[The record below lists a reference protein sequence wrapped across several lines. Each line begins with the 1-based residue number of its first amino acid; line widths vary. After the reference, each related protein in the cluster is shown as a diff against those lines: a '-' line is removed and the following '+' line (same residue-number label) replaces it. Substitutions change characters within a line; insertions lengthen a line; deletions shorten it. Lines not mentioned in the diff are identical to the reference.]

1 MRGTEEFCG
10 SSEDE
15 KVSQRL
21 AIVALLVV
29 LSAHSSSALPRPPVL
44 HTVPVPEPAIRSG
57 LDGVARVGTGA
68 LWAVGAYQGRAS
80 TDRTEA
86 VFGNGKRWRLVRT
99 PNPSPGWSHFF
110 GVAGKGKADVWAVG
124 TYAPSD
130 ARWPNLPFRTLAE
143 RWNGSAWAIVRAPNV
158 GAADSLFAVGVLGPN
173 DAWAVGGYY
182 RSAISFQNLQC
193 EHPAYTLIE
202 HWNGRVWSVVRSPDP
217 GRNASFAQ
225 PCGPSHP
232 RTTVNVLSGISIAS
246 PKDVWAVG
254 HYWDGS
260 ANRTLALHWNGRAW
274 RRVAVPNASRA
285 ENVLYAVTAV
295 SQRDVWAAGTYRPR
309 PGARYQTLVVHW
321 DGHLWRVVSSAD
333 VAGQDNQLFGIVS
346 RGNDIWAVGRHGG
359 RVGDPL
365 AEHWNGTRWR
375 IVPSERIAG
384 CACSDVFNGVAEGA
398 RTVWAAG
405 EFLGPTLHKSL
416 IEVGPRVSSIRN
428 GTESIHDEATVSAIY
443 RSCAAFSPDG
453 CPLSAVRT
461 PDGSGRRL
469 YVILLRAETGD
480 ECYRGI
486 AYFFEG
492 EHLLGNTSQLPPKSI
507 GGVIGVRAA
516 GPARFAVTYAVS
528 AAKNTD
534 CADNGDAGRDTYIY
548 RWSGSRLIVAFG
560 TPPVLPKV
568 IVGSR

>member
-1 MRGTEEFCG
+1 M
-10 SSEDE
+10 
-15 KVSQRL
+15 SQRL

-29 LSAHSSSALPRPPVL
+29 LSAHSSSAVPRPPVL
-44 HTVPVPEPAIRSG
+44 HRVPVPEPGIRSG

-217 GRNASFAQ
+217 GRKASFAQ

-285 ENVLYAVTAV
+285 ENVLYAVTAA

-309 PGARYQTLVVHW
+309 PGARYQTLVEHW
-321 DGHLWRVVSSAD
+321 DGHLWRVVPSAD
-333 VAGQDNQLFGIVS
+333 VAGQDNQLFAIVS
-346 RGNDIWAVGRHGG
+346 RGNDIWVVGRHGG
-359 RVGDPL
+359 SAGVPL
-365 AEHWNGTRWR
+365 AERWNGARWR
-375 IVPSERIAG
+375 IVPSELIAG
-384 CACSDVFNGVAEGA
+384 CACSDVFNGVAEGT

-428 GTESIHDEATVSAIY
+428 GTHPRRSGRQRDLSVSQRRRQCYEAPDSGEGPISWLPRPPDANRTAGAIRWSAWNSRAENS
-443 RSCAAFSPDG
+443 RSLAWWPPGS
-453 CPLSAVRT
+453 RT
-461 PDGSGRRL
+461 PRLLPRSASASGPSSSDCSRSIRR
-469 YVILLRAETGD
+469 R
-480 ECYRGI
+480 R
-486 AYFFEG
+486 
-492 EHLLGNTSQLPPKSI
+492 S
-507 GGVIGVRAA
+507 VRERNWRFSSSRTNAA
-516 GPARFAVTYAVS
+516 
-528 AAKNTD
+528 D
-534 CADNGDAGRDTYIY
+534 
-548 RWSGSRLIVAFG
+548 
-560 TPPVLPKV
+560 
-568 IVGSR
+568 